1 MDRFKKGIGGL
12 FDPFW
17 DDLISEGLYM
27 VTLHYSLRK
36 YAERDIIDSME
47 TRERLIQLKEETK
60 LSWKAFSMYFG
71 IPYRT
76 VQDWYMGNRKMPEYL
91 LRLMIYKVETE
102 KLLQHDK

>member
-1 MDRFKKGIGGL
+1 MVGIKS
-12 FDPFW
+12 DP
-17 DDLISEGLYM
+17 DLYSIIRLGKAISAHCIYN
-27 VTLHYSLRK
+27 LRK

-47 TRERLIQLKEETK
+47 TRERLIQLKEETD
-60 LSWKAFSMYFG
+60 LNWKAFSMYFG

-102 KLLQHDK
+102 KLLQHNK